1 MEGKNKKMTKVELI
15 QALQRVVK
23 SDGLACLGCGH
34 EHNCSTRGCA
44 IVRAAV
50 EVKKT
55 QWVNA
60 ADRPPEDDVD
70 GETVL
75 AVVCGN
81 PRKNITLHSAIMT
94 AGYFGED
101 GWMVNEYPEWEKPI
115 VTHWMPLPE
124 LPEEVKEQDEVEVIQ
139 EMEQHHLRI
148 KLKIGSSV
156 YFVVYD
162 SGLIGEHGEWKVSEE
177 KVVEIGL
184 NGFFISQIKNSS
196 EPNEYIPYTDI
207 GKCCFFNKNEAEK
220 TRKAKEQEKIC
231 CNCNHWEK
239 LPFFDGQCNCPQSEF
254 YLQYIPEDRH
264 CECFKEGEGNA

>member
-1 MEGKNKKMTKVELI
+1 MNKVELMK
-15 QALQRVVK
+15 ALKNLKVQTG
-23 SDGLACLGCGH
+23 SLACLGCGY
-34 EHNCSTRGCA
+34 EHGCSTRGCA
-44 IVRAAV
+44 IIRAAV
-50 EVKKT
+50 EELKKT

-75 AVVCGN
+75 ATVCGN

-124 LPEEVKEQDEVEVIQ
+124 LQEEVKEQAEMKVIH
-139 EMEQHHLRI
+139 EMEQQHPRLKLR
-148 KLKIGSSV
+148 IGSSV
-156 YFVVYD
+156 YFVIYD
-162 SGLIGEHGEWKVSEE
+162 SGLIEEDGEWKVSEE

-196 EPNEYIPYTDI
+196 EPNEYIPYTDV
-207 GKCCFFNKNEAEK
+207 GEYWFFSQEEAEK
-220 TRKAKEQEKIC
+220 ARKAKEQEKIC
-231 CNCNHWEK
+231 CNCNYWEK

-254 YLQYIPEDRH
+254 YLQYIPADRH
-264 CECFKEGEGNA
+264 CECFKEGEEN

>member
-1 MEGKNKKMTKVELI
+1 MNKAELI
-15 QALQRVVK
+15 QELQRVVK

-44 IVRAAV
+44 IIRTAI
-50 EVKKT
+50 EELKKM

-60 ADRPPEDDVD
+60 ADRPPENDVD

-75 AVVCGN
+75 AAVCGK

-101 GWMVNEYPEWEKPI
+101 GWMVNEYPEWKKPI

-124 LPEEVKEQDEVEVIQ
+124 LPEEQAEMKVVQ
-139 EMEQHHLRI
+139 EMEQRHPRLKLR
-148 KLKIGSSV
+148 IGSSV
-156 YFVVYD
+156 YFVIYD

-196 EPNEYIPYTDI
+196 EPNEYIPYTDVREYW
-207 GKCCFFNKNEAEK
+207 FFSQEEAEEA
-220 TRKAKEQEKIC
+220 RKAKEQEKIC
-231 CNCNHWEK
+231 CNCNHWEM
-239 LPFFDGQCNCPQSEF
+239 LPFFDGQCNCEKSEF
-254 YLQYIPEDRH
+254 FCQYIPADRH
-264 CECFKEGEGNA
+264 CECFKGGTENA